1 MKKRSIWL
9 ALIVLFLWVVVSR
22 FTELQQLKD
31 TLAGGQWSWV
41 LAAIFSQMVF
51 YTVFSASY
59 QTAFST
65 IGISTRTRDLIPV
78 VLGSLFVNVVV
89 PSGGAGG
96 AALFADDLSR
106 HGKSAAKTA
115 AGLQAVAQQ
124 RLRTMGRSSTSSC

>member
-59 QTAFST
+59 QAAFST